1 MKHVLAVYMFLLHPQ
16 QGSEGREAS
25 APAARLVTVV
35 ARQPSPSFTMV
46 SYRRQSNIRRLEREL
61 AKQEQEASEND
72 VNGTEDVS
80 AEALQEEWQAFAAD
94 DTTLQQDKMGMNTVP
109 GASHLQVHVE
119 RTCSDWSQ
127 INSGAFEHLDISDER
142 DSPAAPPL
150 GLPSPR
156 PVLRCPICRNP
167 LSQSSHT
174 LHQATIDELQALFL
188 LQLFVCSIPLHAFSF
203 YFDQMDFMIQQQWL
217 AKLSPAARLVE
228 DVVVSFSLANTLS
241 RPYQTDALGF
251 VPNST
256 RERKVLQSC
265 ADLILDAFSSYE
277 VQQILRSAFEISDG
291 LEETQSLATQNSS
304 RLCQRFNELIA
315 ALYRELTH
323 LLENR
328 HQIYDYDISNYSNH
342 GAIDGYSTIPSLIDD
357 ILSLIYSEPKFQSL
371 RGAAS
376 SLLLRRDDSLEVKAH
391 RLFEAFVN
399 QKEATHDALHNSSSE
414 AKPEPTSRYSAEI
427 AWSKPRLHQRNRW
440 SQQWFL
446 NIASTSFTSQG
457 SEQYGRYDRGD
468 SGPSFLSALGLI
480 HIFGSLDITLDGLR
494 LTVEASTV
502 LEQPSGP
509 GSVFMLDEQTHQL
522 GSLPNGMSSVTGAA
536 TFGTCWGVSEYQGRL
551 SDDGTSL
558 DLLLFVLS
566 SAHSN
571 QALESYTTSTARR
584 LLLHM
589 VLDEEQ
595 DGVDSFAI
603 AVEVSTAAAADPPQ
617 YSHERH
623 NQPALA
629 NGRTS
634 PQSWIPVL
642 DMRSTYVGV
651 PTVQA

>member
-1 MKHVLAVYMFLLHPQ
+1 MKHVLAVYMFLLHPLSQREQ

-80 AEALQEEWQAFAAD
+80 TEALQEERQAFAAD
-94 DTTLQQDKMGMNTVP
+94 DTTLQQDKMGMDTVP
-109 GASHLQVHVE
+109 GASYLQVDVE
-119 RTCSDWSQ
+119 RTSSDWSQ
-127 INSGAFEHLDISDER
+127 ANSGAFEDLDISDER

-188 LQLFVCSIPLHAFSF
+188 LQLFTCSIPLHEFSF
-203 YFDQMDFMIQQQWL
+203 YFDQMDFMIQQHWL
-217 AKLSPAARLVE
+217 AKLSSFGQAHPHSETISSSTAARLVE
-228 DVVVSFSLANTLS
+228 DVVVSFSLANMSL
-241 RPYQTDALGF
+241 RPYQADALGF

-277 VQQILRSAFEISDG
+277 VQQILMSAFEISDG
-291 LEETQSLATQNSS
+291 LEENQSPATQTSS

-342 GAIDGYSTIPSLIDD
+342 GAIDGYSTIPSHVDD

-371 RGAAS
+371 RGASS

-391 RLFEAFVN
+391 RLFEAFVT
-399 QKEATHDALHNSSSE
+399 QKEATRTALHDSSSE

-427 AWSKPRLHQRNRW
+427 AWSKPRLHQRRNR
-440 SQQWFL
+440 
-446 NIASTSFTSQG
+446 
-457 SEQYGRYDRGD
+457 
-468 SGPSFLSALGLI
+468 
-480 HIFGSLDITLDGLR
+480 
-494 LTVEASTV
+494 
-502 LEQPSGP
+502 
-509 GSVFMLDEQTHQL
+509 
-522 GSLPNGMSSVTGAA
+522 
-536 TFGTCWGVSEYQGRL
+536 
-551 SDDGTSL
+551 
-558 DLLLFVLS
+558 
-566 SAHSN
+566 
-571 QALESYTTSTARR
+571 
-584 LLLHM
+584 
-589 VLDEEQ
+589 
-595 DGVDSFAI
+595 
-603 AVEVSTAAAADPPQ
+603 
-617 YSHERH
+617 
-623 NQPALA
+623 
-629 NGRTS
+629 
-634 PQSWIPVL
+634 
-642 DMRSTYVGV
+642 
-651 PTVQA
+651 